1 MRYGKT
7 NKKMIRKKEKK
18 GGLQEN
24 IEDAPSPT
32 TNKKTL
38 LCHFLS
44 YISLSLQSF
53 SVFLQA
59 IN

>member
-1 MRYGKT
+1 
-7 NKKMIRKKEKK
+7 MIRKKEKKK

>member
-1 MRYGKT
+1 MRE
-7 NKKMIRKKEKK
+7 NK
-18 GGLQEN
+18 GGVAGKHRGYAFL
-24 IEDAPSPT
+24 T

-44 YISLSLQSF
+44 YISLLLQSF